1 MEFLEGE
8 YASAQASLMAQSEK
22 FKTDMQ
28 AAQSLDWGRSPCSRG
43 DRFMQS
49 ESTANRHPARRFPGC
64 WYREQ
69 RAVNCPVPDRPT
81 VPIVRRSDARC

>member
-22 FKTDMQ
+22 FKTDIQ

-43 DRFMQS
+43 DCFISPNLRQIDIQRVDFLGAGI
-49 ESTANRHPARRFPGC
+49 ANREP
-64 WYREQ
+64 
-69 RAVNCPVPDRPT
+69 
-81 VPIVRRSDARC
+81 